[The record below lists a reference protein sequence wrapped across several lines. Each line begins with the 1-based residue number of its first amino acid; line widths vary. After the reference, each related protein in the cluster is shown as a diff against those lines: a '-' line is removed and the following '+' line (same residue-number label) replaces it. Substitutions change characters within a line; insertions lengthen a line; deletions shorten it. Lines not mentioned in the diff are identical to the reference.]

1 MKSFANKV
9 ENILNK
15 IKIKKSLSY
24 LFVFVFFIPF
34 VIISSFF
41 VLMLYNTMHDW
52 ELKRAQSNLE
62 ITEEKFTDILS
73 NVTLIS
79 DRIYINKRIQKILTT
94 EFTEAGQVY
103 DAYSSINYLE
113 DYLHTY
119 KEVDSFR
126 IYTQNSTLLENQFI
140 QKVTPAIKKSEWY
153 NNAKEMKGRS
163 FWTYKEDSIKK
174 KKYLCMVRAIYN
186 TLSDEFLGV
195 LVINVN
201 PYSIQE
207 TLRDKTITTFIVFDY
222 TIIYSSSDTSFS
234 LYEQPLIKYLYQ
246 YDYSIS
252 KMTNMIIGDERV
264 GVVAVDFYPINSVS
278 LKFEI
283 INVIPIKQLVSS
295 TLKVIYLTLIILTFI
310 IILLILALAIYSGYI
325 DIRVNKIDQQ
335 IEHIFENNFEIAKSI
350 GGNDE
355 FEQIYKTIQNM
366 AVNTNYL
373 ITELRRQTDENTS
386 LALQQSEISFKML
399 SNQINPHFLFN
410 TLETIRMK
418 AISASDKEVANMLK
432 LLASLLRY
440 NLSVRGKPVPLYN
453 ELEAIQNYL
462 AIQHMRF
469 GNRISYDIVTMC
481 DVNKLDILPLLIQPI
496 VENSF
501 SHGLEDKVSGGF
513 IYIIISSENV
523 NNCDRITICVKDN
536 GIGISKEKLEEIK
549 YKLNNYK
556 KEDSTNSI
564 GLINVQSR
572 IKMYYG
578 PEFGITI
585 NSDEGEGTE
594 VIIKI

>member
-1 MKSFANKV
+1 
-9 ENILNK
+9 
-15 IKIKKSLSY
+15 
-24 LFVFVFFIPF
+24 
-34 VIISSFF
+34 
-41 VLMLYNTMHDW
+41 
-52 ELKRAQSNLE
+52 
-62 ITEEKFTDILS
+62 
-73 NVTLIS
+73 
-79 DRIYINKRIQKILTT
+79 
-94 EFTEAGQVY
+94 
-103 DAYSSINYLE
+103 
-113 DYLHTY
+113 
-119 KEVDSFR
+119 
-126 IYTQNSTLLENQFI
+126 
-140 QKVTPAIKKSEWY
+140 
-153 NNAKEMKGRS
+153 
-163 FWTYKEDSIKK
+163 
-174 KKYLCMVRAIYN
+174 MVRAIYN

-355 FEQIYKTIQNM
+355 FAQIYKTIQNM

-549 YKLNNYK
+549 YRLNNYK